1 MDILFMNL
9 ILFFAIASIG
19 YYILDA
25 MLSLYVPESD
35 PVERVRRKRASSGTK
50 SFSMLKG
57 SKQGRKVQKPMKRV
71 ANY

>member
-1 MDILFMNL
+1 MENLFMNL

-25 MLSLYVPESD
+25 VLSLFVSESD
-35 PVERVRRKRASSGTK
+35 PVERVRRKRMASK
-50 SFSMLKG
+50 SFTILKG
-57 SKQGRKVQKPMKRV
+57 SKQNRRVQKPMKRV

>member
-1 MDILFMNL
+1 MEYLFMNL

-25 MLSLYVPESD
+25 VLSLFVPESD
-35 PVERVRRKRASSGTK
+35 PVERVRRKRLASK
-50 SFSMLKG
+50 SFTMVKG
-57 SKQGRKVQKPMKRV
+57 SKKSRRVQKSMKRA

>member
-1 MDILFMNL
+1 MEYLFMNL

-25 MLSLYVPESD
+25 VLSLFVPESD
-35 PVERVRRKRASSGTK
+35 PVERVRRKRLASK
-50 SFSMLKG
+50 SFTMVKG
-57 SKQGRKVQKPMKRV
+57 SKKNRRVQKSMKRA